1 MSSLRTL
8 RTFNSLIEAEGA
20 KSFLEAHG
28 VQATLPDR
36 HTLYHQPHLSEILGG
51 VRLQVSEEQFK
62 EAEELLS
69 PVEKRSHLT
78 TVDPEETEVDQYGR
92 PLDFQLQRR
101 RASIQ
106 WLSRIIVLIIL
117 AYWIFNFVIRHEN

>member
-1 MSSLRTL
+1 MSSLKTL

-28 VQATLPDR
+28 IQATLPDR

-51 VRLQVSEEQFK
+51 VRLQVNEDQFNQ
-62 EAEELLS
+62 AEELLS

-78 TVDPEETEVDQYGR
+78 TVDAEEIEVDQYGR
-92 PLDFQLQRR
+92 PLDFQFQRR
-101 RASIQ
+101 QACIK

-117 AYWIFNFVIRHEN
+117 AYWIFHFLNKA